1 VCDSDRVAE
10 GTPEPAWPR
19 RVVVVGGGVTGLST
33 AWFLA
38 QAPDPPEVVVLEASP
53 DVGGK
58 LRAGD
63 LGGYLVDAGAE
74 SMLARR
80 REAVD
85 LARALGLGEALE
97 APRTTAARVLVDAE
111 LRAFPAGTVLGV
123 PGDIRAL
130 RTSGVLTRRGLAR
143 AAAERLLPATAAQ
156 GDVSVG
162 RYVTSRL
169 GHEVTERLVEP
180 LLGGVYAGHADD
192 LSLAATVPSLAEAR
206 MRGEGL
212 LAAAAGIRRAAG
224 GTADGSAPFVGIAG
238 GLARLPGRLV
248 ATSRARVRTRSTVRE
263 LRRQADGTWHVVV
276 GPAPRPEVEVADAV
290 VLAVPAGPAARL
302 LRPHAPV
309 AAGLLDTVAYASVA
323 LVALGYR
330 PGDVPGRALQGSGHL
345 VPPREGRVVKA
356 ATYSSSKWAWV
367 RESVDD
373 LTVVRMSVGRLGE
386 EGDLQRDDTELV
398 RLATEDAAD
407 VLGLGVRPVAG
418 AVFRWGGSLP
428 QYRPGHP
435 GRVERV
441 RSVLATETPGVVVAG
456 AAVDGVGIPSCVAS
470 ARRAA
475 DEVLRATATG
485 ATMEP

>member
-1 VCDSDRVAE
+1 
-10 GTPEPAWPR
+10 
-19 RVVVVGGGVTGLST
+19 
-33 AWFLA
+33 
-38 QAPDPPEVVVLEASP
+38 
-53 DVGGK
+53 
-58 LRAGD
+58 
-63 LGGYLVDAGAE
+63 
-74 SMLARR
+74 
-80 REAVD
+80 
-85 LARALGLGEALE
+85 
-97 APRTTAARVLVDAE
+97 
-111 LRAFPAGTVLGV
+111 
-123 PGDIRAL
+123 
-130 RTSGVLTRRGLAR
+130 
-143 AAAERLLPATAAQ
+143 
-156 GDVSVG
+156 
-162 RYVTSRL
+162 
-169 GHEVTERLVEP
+169 
-180 LLGGVYAGHADD
+180 
-192 LSLAATVPSLAEAR
+192 
-206 MRGEGL
+206 
-212 LAAAAGIRRAAG
+212 
-224 GTADGSAPFVGIAG
+224 
-238 GLARLPGRLV
+238 
-248 ATSRARVRTRSTVRE
+248 VRTRSTVRE
-263 LRRQADGTWHVVV
+263 LRRQADGTWQVVV